1 MSYDVIIVGAGSMGM
16 AAGYYLTLAGKRVLL
31 LDSFNPPHD
40 RGAHHG
46 DTRIIRHAYG
56 EGGIYVPLALRA
68 QKLWLDLER
77 ESGRKLFY
85 QTGVLNVGTRNSIF
99 LQQVVSSSEDYS
111 LPLQK
116 VDSNKIHTIWPGISL
131 PEDYMGCFESE
142 SGVLKSEE
150 CIRAYREQLEL
161 HQVNIVTNA
170 SVQELSIDSAGVT
183 VHTADE
189 SYQGRALIVTAGAW
203 SSKLLSLMNIH
214 PPLVTKRKTFAWFEA
229 DDFLFGEERFPAFT
243 FETSLGH
250 YYGFPSMGGAGLK
263 VGRHDGGLR
272 INPDEAIPEFGALQ
286 EDEEDLRLFLS
297 RFMPLSNMK
306 LLKGKTCTYTLTP
319 DEHFI
324 IDAHPVY
331 PHITFAAG
339 FSGHGFKF
347 SSVVGEI
354 LCQLITTGRSKH
366 DISLFSMNRFKTGD
380 LS

>member
-1 MSYDVIIVGAGSMGM
+1 MMNYDVIIVGAGSMGM
-16 AAGYYLTLAGKRVLL
+16 AAGYYLTLEGKSVLL

-56 EGGIYVPLALRA
+56 EGTSYVPLALRA
-68 QKLWLDLER
+68 QKLWFDLER

-85 QTGVLNVGTRNSIF
+85 QTGVLNVGTRDSTFI
-99 LQQVVSSSEDYS
+99 QQVISSSEAYS
-111 LPLQK
+111 LPLQTL
-116 VDSNKIHTIWPGISL
+116 DSSNIHTEWPGISL
-131 PEDYMGCFESE
+131 PEGYVGCFESD

-150 CIRAYREQLEL
+150 CISAYRELLEH
-161 HQVNIVTNA
+161 HQVTILTNT

-183 VHTADE
+183 VQTAE
-189 SYQGRALIVTAGAW
+189 QSYKGRALIVTAGAW
-203 SSKLLSLMNIH
+203 SSKLLPLMNIH

-263 VGRHDGGLR
+263 VGRHDGGLW
-272 INPDEAIPEFGALQ
+272 INPDEAIPEFGVQQ
-286 EDEEDLRLFLS
+286 EDEEDLRMFLS
-297 RFMPLSNMK
+297 RFMPLANTELRM
-306 LLKGKTCTYTLTP
+306 GKTCTYTLTP
-319 DEHFI
+319 DENFI
-324 IDAHPVY
+324 IDTHPAY
-331 PHITFAAG
+331 PHIAFAAG

-354 LCQLITTGRSKH
+354 LSQLITTGRSEY
-366 DISLFSMNRFKTGD
+366 DISLFSMNRFKNVY
-380 LS
+380 

>member
-1 MSYDVIIVGAGSMGM
+1 MMNYDVIIVGAGSMGM
-16 AAGYYLTLAGKRVLL
+16 AAGYYLSLEGKSVLL

-56 EGGIYVPLALRA
+56 EGTSYVPLALRA
-68 QKLWLDLER
+68 QQLWFDLER
-77 ESGRKLFY
+77 ESGRKLFC
-85 QTGVLNVGTRNSIF
+85 QTGVLNVGTRDSTF
-99 LQQVVSSSEDYS
+99 LQQVVSSSEAYS
-111 LPLQK
+111 LPLQT
-116 VDSNKIHTIWPGISL
+116 VDSSKIHTVWPGISL
-131 PEDYMGCFESE
+131 PDGYVGCFESD

-150 CIRAYREQLEL
+150 CIRAYRELLEH
-161 HQVNIVTNA
+161 HQVTILTNT

-183 VHTADE
+183 VQTANE
-189 SYQGRALIVTAGAW
+189 SYTGRALIVTAGAW
-203 SSKLLSLMNIH
+203 SSKLLPLMNIH

-229 DDFLFGEERFPAFT
+229 DDFLFGEEQFPAFT

-286 EDEEDLRLFLS
+286 EDEEDLRMFLS
-297 RFMPLSNMK
+297 RFMPLANTK
-306 LLKGKTCTYTLTP
+306 LRKGKTCTYTLTP
-319 DEHFI
+319 DENFI
-324 IDAHPVY
+324 IDTHPEY
-331 PHITFAAG
+331 PHIAFAAG

-354 LCQLITTGRSKH
+354 LCQLITKGKSEH
-366 DISLFSMNRFKTGD
+366 DISLFSMNRFKNGY
-380 LS
+380 